1 MFSLQGLFLDRLH
14 SLDLVTNTTIYQ
26 FRGIVYF
33 FIWRCIQGVPI
44 KLTSRG
50 VAASL
55 RVLPFCCDFAPLR
68 IVFWPSVVRARLCLK
83 FFAGGAAC
91 RCVYQSAPVRALV
104 VPVCCVREKN
114 SSSRDGAS
122 FGTAAYLCRTCVLIN
137 KESQNIQNQNRKH
150 YHRNPTTRCHV
161 ASLVPRT
168 HEARSSTA
176 DRAMTMMI
184 QRVNANSPA

>member
-137 KESQNIQNQNRKH
+137 KESHTSKTKIANIIIETQPHAATWRAWFQG
-150 YHRNPTTRCHV
+150 
-161 ASLVPRT
+161 RT
-168 HEARSSTA
+168 KREAAQQTE
-176 DRAMTMMI
+176 
-184 QRVNANSPA
+184 P